1 MFPQTAAGYQES
13 VTAPRAAI
21 LGCEVLDHHHNPEVH
36 VSRDGAHIVAV
47 CVRVSLCECVCVCAS
62 ARKFVSVYAYM

>member
-36 VSRDGAHIVAV
+36 VSRDVAHIVAV
-47 CVRVSLCECVCVCAS
+47 CVFVCVCV
-62 ARKFVSVYAYM
+62 SVCVRA